1 MYKSEKK
8 KKTGKKNA
16 KNAGYLFEPN
26 NVEKREDDEDEDED
40 AKKA

>member
-16 KNAGYLFEPN
+16 TNAGYLFEPS
-26 NVEKREDDEDEDED
+26 NVYKREDDEDEDED

>member
-16 KNAGYLFEPN
+16 TKEGYLFKPS
-26 NVEKREDDEDEDED
+26 NVYKREDDEDEDED